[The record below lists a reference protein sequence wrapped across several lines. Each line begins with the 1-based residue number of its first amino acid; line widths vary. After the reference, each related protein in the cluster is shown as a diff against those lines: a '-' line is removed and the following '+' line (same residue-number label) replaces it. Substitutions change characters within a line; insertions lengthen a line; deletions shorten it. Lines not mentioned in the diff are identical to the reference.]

1 MNTFSSKYTTNDDNL
16 SELEVNISTDRDSS
30 ANPKKSQTNIQQ
42 TRDAMSPYFIAQSIV
57 LPESRAI
64 QTTSNQVE
72 KRYQKSSQ
80 HSNSSSAVS
89 NTTSFS
95 DVSLYDQHIQCSQ
108 NSSEENII
116 STSFQSKKL
125 NSQIENVNVSS
136 VVSVKEGFSNSK
148 SNEYVTPGIN
158 GSIVPH
164 SSTTKS
170 ISNQL
175 MNYDNDSSHSLTP
188 NHGTHHKIPE
198 IGESQSK
205 KTNSQIKKKNTS
217 KSSKE
222 SSISNVPSSSFWEQK
237 VKRMYM

>member
-1 MNTFSSKYTTNDDNL
+1 MSTGGQSS
-16 SELEVNISTDRDSS
+16 S
-30 ANPKKSQTNIQQ
+30 NPKKSQTKMHQN
-42 TRDAMSPYFIAQSIV
+42 RDAMSPYFIAQSIV

-164 SSTTKS
+164 SSTSKS
-170 ISNQL
+170 ITNQL
-175 MNYDNDSSHSLTP
+175 MNYDNDSSHSFTP
-188 NHGTHHKIPE
+188 NHGHHKIPE

-222 SSISNVPSSSFWEQK
+222 SSTSNVPSSSFWEQK

>member
-1 MNTFSSKYTTNDDNL
+1 
-16 SELEVNISTDRDSS
+16 
-30 ANPKKSQTNIQQ
+30 
-42 TRDAMSPYFIAQSIV
+42 MSPYFIAQSIV

-72 KRYQKSSQ
+72 KRYQKSSL

-108 NSSEENII
+108 NSSEENFI
-116 STSFQSKKL
+116 STSFQSKELDSK
-125 NSQIENVNVSS
+125 IKNVNVHSEVSIKGS
-136 VVSVKEGFSNSK
+136 VSKNK
-148 SNEYVTPGIN
+148 SNEYVTQGRN
-158 GSIVPH
+158 GNTITH

-175 MNYDNDSSHSLTP
+175 MNHNNHSSHTFTP
-188 NHGTHHKIPE
+188 NHGTHHKLPE
-198 IGESQSK
+198 LEECQSK
-205 KTNSQIKKKNTS
+205 KSNSQIKKKNTS

-222 SSISNVPSSSFWEQK
+222 STISNTPSSSFWEQE